1 MATAIATTHPG
12 TSETAA
18 RTIPVADATPRT
30 SPRLWRAG
38 LGAGVV
44 AAAATTATAL
54 AADAAGVD
62 VAVDGE
68 QIPAAG
74 FAQLTMVGA
83 LIGLLLARV
92 LSRRARHPQ
101 RTFVRTTVVLTALS
115 ILPDVVA
122 DAPTA
127 TRVLLAATHVVAA
140 AIVIPAL
147 ASRLE
152 PSRVTR

>member
-1 MATAIATTHPG
+1 MATAIATTPLG
-12 TSETAA
+12 TSETAT
-18 RTIPVADATPRT
+18 RTIPVAEATHRT

-62 VAVDGE
+62 VAVGGE

-122 DAPTA
+122 DAPAA
-127 TRVLLAATHVVAA
+127 TRILLAATHLVAA

-147 ASRLE
+147 ANRLE
-152 PSRVTR
+152 PSRVDR